1 MFPVRPGNPGGLSE
15 MNSTCDVIDHLIERQ
30 APEREMRE
38 SWRCLRGDGDRH
50 RGADDPVWQG
60 APFVE
65 LSGSGTAYIR
75 LFATV
80 QWDHRKLHLTRQD
93 WKTGAA
99 DATWDLPLD
108 DDTLERLRSLRWPEP
123 GDGPWF

>member
-1 MFPVRPGNPGGLSE
+1 MFPVRPGNPGALSE

-80 QWDHRKLHLTRQD
+80 QWDRRNLHLTRQD

-108 DDTLERLRSLRWPEP
+108 DATLELLRGLPWPEP

>member
-1 MFPVRPGNPGGLSE
+1 MKSA
-15 MNSTCDVIDHLIERQ
+15 CDVIDGLLQAR

-38 SWRCLRGDGDRH
+38 HWRCLRGASGAD
-50 RGADDPVWQG
+50 RGADDPIWQG

-65 LSGSGTAYIR
+65 LSGSGTAYIH

-80 QWDHRKLHLTRQD
+80 HWDCSSLHLTRQD

-99 DATWDLPLD
+99 DATWDLPID
-108 DDTLERLRSLRWPEP
+108 DATLEQLRGLPWPEP
-123 GDGPWF
+123 GEGPWF